1 MMHPEFTKILAHDH
15 LEQLQRDA
23 RVVRRTAKR
32 SAIDTFDVEL
42 RLCRAADDDQLDE
55 LSALAERPLP
65 NGRLV
70 VATVRGRIVAAVPLA
85 GGHPLRDPFVRTAH
99 VMPVLELRAVQLRG
113 PEPRRALIPRY
124 VSLIRGSIHA

>member
-1 MMHPEFTKILAHDH
+1 MMHPEFTKILALDH

-23 RVVRRTAKR
+23 HVVRRPAKR
-32 SAIDTFDVEL
+32 TRIDTLDVEL

-65 NGRLV
+65 KGRLV
-70 VATVRGRIVAAVPLA
+70 VAAVCGRIVAAVPLA
-85 GGHPLRDPFVRTAH
+85 QGEPLRDPFARTEH
-99 VMPVLELRAVQLRG
+99 VMPLLELRAAQLRG
-113 PEPRRALIPRY
+113 PESRRALIPRY